1 MFIIPTC
8 NPPSDF
14 VFPIGTT
21 TVTCTATDKAGN
33 TAKATFTVTVQHTT
47 PPDTTIT
54 SAVDGINRAVANGGS
69 TMYHSIQLAFTGS
82 DKVGIAGFQCR

>member
-54 SAVDGINRAVANGGS
+54 SAVDGIKRAVANGGS